1 MARTGFHPR
10 AMGLVRCTGDT
21 CLAEPDILCD
31 HDCTV
36 GVQANRYM
44 VWKSSSLSAMLALS
58 EELHMRIGSLRSLSE
73 NESTLEYTR
82 ASLKQNSDGEWRLQ
96 GSPNG

>member
-1 MARTGFHPR
+1 
-10 AMGLVRCTGDT
+10 
-21 CLAEPDILCD
+21 
-31 HDCTV
+31 
-36 GVQANRYM
+36 M